1 MRRINIFI
9 LTKNR
14 TQHSELA
21 NITFVA
27 FSKKLQNKDLLCN
40 KIFKLWYIAITVKI
54 YILAYNSSNYLFFT
68 FWVLFFSKLKYQFF
82 FYYNLLC
89 IYFCIMFYLL
99 YFVKILFLILIA
111 LTKCKTQLIF
121 CHYVQVLG
129 PSFLQNATVHCP

>member
-1 MRRINIFI
+1 MRRINIFT

-21 NITFVA
+21 SIIYVV

-40 KIFKLWYIAITVKI
+40 KIFKLWYITITIKI

-89 IYFCIMFYLL
+89 IYFCIIFYLL

-111 LTKCKTQLIF
+111 FTKCNLFFVTMPKFWVRVF
-121 CHYVQVLG
+121 CKI
-129 PSFLQNATVHCP
+129 